1 MPAFLAPL
9 VGFVIGA
16 GFAWAAA
23 DELKRAHPSWI
34 APRALA
40 VVTLFAVLLYAP
52 ACAYFHVFEG
62 DWAYAYFVDT
72 RKLPSAVDLA
82 LVLLDAASV
91 LIGFFA
97 AAPRARARKLLP
109 VLSMASVPAI
119 LALVV
124 AVALLSRLSVHASY
138 AQFHGDFGT
147 RAVSGSP
154 LGYGLLWMN
163 GLLVA
168 AIAWNARVLRR
179 L

>member
-16 GFAWAAA
+16 GFAWASA
-23 DELKRAHPSWI
+23 DELKKAHPSWI

-40 VVTLFAVLLYAP
+40 VVSLFAVLLYAP
-52 ACAYFHVFEG
+52 ACAYFLVFEG

-72 RKLPSAVDLA
+72 RKLPSAVDLG

-109 VLSMASVPAI
+109 VLSMAGVPAL
-119 LALVV
+119 LALIV
-124 AVALLSRLSVHASY
+124 AVALISRLSVHASY

-147 RAVSGSP
+147 RAVSGSA

-168 AIAWNARVLRR
+168 AIGWNTRVLRR